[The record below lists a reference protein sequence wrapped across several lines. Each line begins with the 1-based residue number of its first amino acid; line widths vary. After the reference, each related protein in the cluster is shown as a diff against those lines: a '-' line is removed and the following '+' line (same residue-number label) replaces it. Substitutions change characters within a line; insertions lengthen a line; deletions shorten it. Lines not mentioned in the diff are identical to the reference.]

1 MIVKSHTCQIQGF
14 REALGHGLQSFFKCF
29 ESAWSLSCWCRGCL
43 KTEERM
49 RTAPALAAK
58 NFLARRFQ
66 MESCSHA
73 NYLERYETRPEVPL
87 LLLSFDAE
95 FAAVVLT

>member
-1 MIVKSHTCQIQGF
+1 M
-14 REALGHGLQSFFKCF
+14 
-29 ESAWSLSCWCRGCL
+29 

-66 MESCSHA
+66 MESCSHVA
-73 NYLERYETRPEVPL
+73 DLEGYETRPEVPL

>member
-1 MIVKSHTCQIQGF
+1 M
-14 REALGHGLQSFFKCF
+14 
-29 ESAWSLSCWCRGCL
+29 

-66 MESCSHA
+66 MESCSHVA
-73 NYLERYETRPEVPL
+73 DLEGYETRPAFPFALVRHAQNTVLIVPPCG
-87 LLLSFDAE
+87 
-95 FAAVVLT
+95 